1 MLSVVKKAGKGLGG
15 GKGPPLNHLLRSLWM
30 TVKFK
35 IVDFSIK
42 QLTSLSAA
50 FQISLVGIKLD
61 SIAFESP
68 GEPYQAF

>member
-1 MLSVVKKAGKGLGG
+1 MHGHGFFKAWKRNQYKQILVGEAGRM
-15 GKGPPLNHLLRSLWM
+15 HFLWGEE
-30 TVKFK
+30 FL
-35 IVDFSIK
+35 II
-42 QLTSLSAA
+42 SLSAA